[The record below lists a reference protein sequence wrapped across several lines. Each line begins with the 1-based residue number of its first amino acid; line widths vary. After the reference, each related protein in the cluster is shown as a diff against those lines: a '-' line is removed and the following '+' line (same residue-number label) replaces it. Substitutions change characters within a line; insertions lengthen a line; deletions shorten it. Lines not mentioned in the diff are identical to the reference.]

1 MTTRLP
7 IRLALGALSLVLIAA
22 PASAQAPTAADQ
34 PLVTLPA
41 PLVAEPSPVIPGN
54 ARVTDAREASAQ
66 PVSMDGLRAG
76 VRAPVVRDDEK
87 VANTV
92 IAQGPR
98 FTHAQVLMIVG
109 GAALLTGAIIGD
121 DAGTIVMI
129 GGAAVGLWGLYLFL
143 Q

>member
-7 IRLALGALSLVLIAA
+7 IRLVLGVLSLALIAA
-22 PASAQAPTAADQ
+22 PAAAQAPAAADQ
-34 PLVTLPA
+34 PLATLPA
-41 PLVAEPSPVIPGN
+41 PAVTVPAPAAPSDV
-54 ARVTDAREASAQ
+54 RVPDARDASVEA
-66 PVSMDGLRAG
+66 VSMDGLRAG
-76 VRAPVVRDDEK
+76 VRAPVVRDDVK

-92 IAQGPR
+92 IARQNR

>member
-1 MTTRLP
+1 MTIRIP
-7 IRLALGALSLVLIAA
+7 IRLVLGALSLALVAA
-22 PASAQAPTAADQ
+22 PASAQAPAAAEQ

-41 PLVAEPSPVIPGN
+41 PIVTETAPAATGIV
-54 ARVTDAREASAQ
+54 RVTDTRDASADA
-66 PVSMDGLRAG
+66 VSMDGLRAG
-76 VRAPVVRDDEK
+76 VRAPVVRDDAK
-87 VANTV
+87 IASTIVAKQ
-92 IAQGPR
+92 AR

>member
-1 MTTRLP
+1 MTIRIP
-7 IRLALGALSLVLIAA
+7 IRLVLGALSLALVAA
-22 PASAQAPTAADQ
+22 PASAQAPASGDQ

-41 PLVAEPSPVIPGN
+41 PVVAEPAPAAPGT
-54 ARVTDAREASAQ
+54 ARATETRAASAEA
-66 PVSMDGLRAG
+66 VSMDGLRAG
-76 VRAPVVRDDEK
+76 VRAPVVRDDAK
-87 VANTV
+87 VASTIV
-92 IAQGPR
+92 AKQAR

>member
-1 MTTRLP
+1 MTIRIP
-7 IRLALGALSLVLIAA
+7 IRLVLGALSLALVAA
-22 PASAQAPTAADQ
+22 PASAQAPASGDQ

-41 PLVAEPSPVIPGN
+41 PVVAEPAPAAPGT
-54 ARVTDAREASAQ
+54 ARATATRAASAEA
-66 PVSMDGLRAG
+66 VSMDGLRAG
-76 VRAPVVRDDEK
+76 VRAPVVRDDAK
-87 VANTV
+87 VASTIV
-92 IAQGPR
+92 AKQAR

>member
-1 MTTRLP
+1 MTTRLS
-7 IRLALGALSLVLIAA
+7 IRLASGAFALALIAA
-22 PASAQAPTAADQ
+22 PASAQAPATADQ
-34 PLVTLPA
+34 PLATLPA
-41 PLVAEPSPVIPGN
+41 PVSEPAPATPSLVRIADI
-54 ARVTDAREASAQ
+54 RDASVEA
-66 PVSMDGLRAG
+66 VSMDGLRAG
-76 VRAPVVRDDEK
+76 VRAPVVRDDVK

-92 IAQGPR
+92 IAKQGG

-129 GGAAVGLWGLYLFL
+129 GGAAIGLWGLYLFL